1 MYGSTTNAFQIES
14 GPFQI
19 HSLIDGRN
27 TAMPFKSFVRLRVG
41 LLQLH
46 SYLHQQVLAVV
57 SSAGR
62 CFVVVDSSRRTPP
75 SPHATAFPVFAI
87 VSAPPA
93 RRRRR
98 RRRPSR
104 WRAGAGSSPAPRP
117 KGSTSDGRRSAW
129 EKPSGK
135 RASLGSERNSRPRR
149 YGKRCARTRR

>member
-27 TAMPFKSFVRLRVG
+27 TAMPFKSFVRLQLRV
-41 LLQLH
+41 LQLH

-87 VSAPPA
+87 DPPPPRGVGVGVVA
-93 RRRRR
+93 RRDGARVRVPLRRR
-98 RRRPSR
+98 VQREV
-104 WRAGAGSSPAPRP
+104 WRALGGTQKPAIVPFAGHFRRGLCPTCTQPYP
-117 KGSTSDGRRSAW
+117 LIPTGR
-129 EKPSGK
+129 
-135 RASLGSERNSRPRR
+135 
-149 YGKRCARTRR
+149 